1 MISPITDKYTPS
13 KDLTSLITSI
23 SQELEHLTKFVD
35 VHAVMLFRLDGKVLE
50 SRYETENSQDLLIV
64 TSWVKN
70 IILKT
75 MEELKRGSRSV
86 KYDKQI
92 SPGKT
97 IPVYFYRAG
106 NSSILVTFLTS
117 RANLGLMEIEMS
129 RTSKR
134 LGQII
139 DYKKPLGS

>member
-1 MISPITDKYTPS
+1 MISPISDKYTPS
-13 KDLTSLITSI
+13 KDLTSVITSI
-23 SQELEHLTKFVD
+23 SNELEHLARFVD

-86 KYDKQI
+86 KYDKEI
-92 SPGKT
+92 SPGKN

-106 NSSILVTFLTS
+106 NSGILVTFLTS

-129 RTSKR
+129 RSSKR
-134 LGQII
+134 LGKII
-139 DYKKPLGS
+139 DYKKSLGS